1 MDLSPSTM
9 KLHARYSAL
18 NLLRAAWRDHTD
30 WVPAWSDAEPKP
42 RYDVI
47 VIGGGGHGLAT
58 AYYLAKNHGITNV
71 AVIEKGWIGGGNT
84 GRNTTIVR
92 SNYLFPES
100 ARLYDFSVHLF
111 ENLSKELNFNIMFS
125 QRGVITLAHTRHD
138 LDNVSRWA
146 NAMRFN
152 GIDAD
157 MLDAGQVQKLAPR
170 LNFGPDARFPIL
182 GGFIQRRAG
191 PARHDA
197 VAWSYARGASAL
209 GVDIIQNCAVT
220 GFIKND
226 GRVVGVT
233 THHKGIAREIRAEK
247 VAMAVAGHS
256 SHVAA
261 MAGLSLPVTSYT
273 LQAMVSEPIKPVLDT
288 VVLSPA
294 VGTYWSQSD
303 KGEVVIGG
311 ALDHFPS
318 YGQRGS
324 FGITQQVL
332 AATVEMFPSFGR
344 LRLMRQ
350 WGGTVDVV
358 QDSSPIMGATPVPGL
373 YINCGWGTGG
383 FKSIPVGGWTL
394 AHLLATGKTHELAEP
409 FQLDRFRTGRL
420 IDEAAAAG
428 IAH

>member
-1 MDLSPSTM
+1 MDLSPGTM

-157 MLDAGQVQKLAPR
+157 MLDVGQVQKLAPR

-226 GRVVGVT
+226 GKVVGVT
-233 THHKGIAREIRAEK
+233 THHKGVAREIRAEK

-350 WGGTVDVV
+350 WGGIVDVV
-358 QDSSPIMGATPVPGL
+358 QDSSPIIGATPVPGL

-394 AHLLATGKTHELAEP
+394 AHLLATEKTHELAEP

>member
-1 MDLSPSTM
+1 MDLSPGTM

-226 GRVVGVT
+226 GKVVGVT
-233 THHKGIAREIRAEK
+233 THHKGVAREIRAEK

-350 WGGTVDVV
+350 WGGIVDVV
-358 QDSSPIMGATPVPGL
+358 QDSSPIIGATPVPGL

>member
-1 MDLSPSTM
+1 MDLSPGTM

-138 LDNVSRWA
+138 LDNVLRWA

-226 GRVVGVT
+226 GKVVGVT
-233 THHKGIAREIRAEK
+233 THHKGVAREIRAEK

-350 WGGTVDVV
+350 WGGIVDVV